1 MYDVVLKELNG
12 QDKIIWLISRVTDIL
27 RPNFKAKVQVYVLRK
42 RLVSRFS
49 NLSEAIKTF

>member
-12 QDKIIWLISRVTDIL
+12 QDKILWLFSRVTDIL

-42 RLVSRFS
+42 ELVSRFGNPS
-49 NLSEAIKTF
+49 GAIKMF